1 MFRKIGAA
9 VVHYN
14 VFSLHEG
21 TEVLVPWDIEE
32 NSMKQSTEW
41 ENHGPTLFVGAKT
54 TAHTTFSWRPTFSSA
69 ANFFAYS
76 YIDVVAF
83 VVERVRDT
91 CCCFLLHCCAAH
103 CLFYHA

>member
-1 MFRKIGAA
+1 LDKWGVKNKFITNAGMFRKIGAA

-41 ENHGPTLFVGAKT
+41 ENHGPTLLWALRQQLIRLFLAIYL
-54 TAHTTFSWRPTFSSA
+54 
-69 ANFFAYS
+69 FFCGK
-76 YIDVVAF
+76 F
-83 VVERVRDT
+83 L
-91 CCCFLLHCCAAH
+91 CLLLH
-103 CLFYHA
+103 